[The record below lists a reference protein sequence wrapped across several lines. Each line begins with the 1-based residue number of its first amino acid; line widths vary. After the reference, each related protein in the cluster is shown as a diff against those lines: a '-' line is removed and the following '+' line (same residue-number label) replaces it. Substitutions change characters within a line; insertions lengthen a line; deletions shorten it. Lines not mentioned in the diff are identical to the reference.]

1 VKLRL
6 NIDSTVSLAISLSG
20 RLAIHSYNNFYAF
33 PAATFFRRK
42 LSCFVSR
49 ASLLKSN
56 EHSKIE
62 LNLPGN
68 SAWGAVK
75 TAFEQVRVLNSARL
89 WCWLRASFWTGRYP
103 LSHCLIDTSAFCY
116 SDPKN
121 VQLMK
126 NPSSLMLFYDKH
138 SIAIGLRFMRSIC
151 STHFRHAFDLVAV
164 FIVKNFK
171 DNKQLLHFIFEPVN
185 TA

>member
-1 VKLRL
+1 MKLRL

-42 LSCFVSR
+42 LSCFVSH

-68 SAWGAVK
+68 AAWGAVK

-103 LSHCLIDTSAFCY
+103 LSHCLIYTSAFCY
-116 SDPKN
+116 SHPEKRAVDEKTRPVWSCFAISTVSRSAYVLCAAFAQRTFVMHMTSFRCSWLRISRTKN
-121 VQLMK
+121 NYRILYL
-126 NPSSLMLFYDKH
+126 S
-138 SIAIGLRFMRSIC
+138 R
-151 STHFRHAFDLVAV
+151 
-164 FIVKNFK
+164 
-171 DNKQLLHFIFEPVN
+171 
-185 TA
+185 